1 MFLLRKFF
9 RKLPGLPVHE
19 LTDIMTIKR
28 KEESAPLNDDCV
40 RAQESGTLLKKLMVS
55 IYNYWIDD
63 KTSKDFFM
71 SSKDFSKDFF
81 MSGAEKLIGV
91 RSVTV
96 C

>member
-1 MFLLRKFF
+1 
-9 RKLPGLPVHE
+9 LPVHE

-63 KTSKDFFM
+63 KEGQGDRFIVPLYWQLLFV
-71 SSKDFSKDFF
+71 F
-81 MSGAEKLIGV
+81 
-91 RSVTV
+91 
-96 C
+96 